1 MKSPK
6 MFQCSCYGEAIAVEP
21 DEYGCT
27 IDLSFWQSGR
37 PQTPIST
44 RIRHVLN
51 IIKRGHPYT
60 DMVVMSPEEAEKLG
74 EYLLVEAS
82 RLKLKKAREEAANRG
97 AGGTSQVHDPVSGE
111 REKK

>member
-1 MKSPK
+1 
-6 MFQCSCYGEAIAVEP
+6 
-21 DEYGCT
+21 
-27 IDLSFWQSGR
+27 
-37 PQTPIST
+37 
-44 RIRHVLN
+44 
-51 IIKRGHPYT
+51 
-60 DMVVMSPEEAEKLG
+60 MVVMSPEEAEKLG